1 MVQILLHPSLAAFE
15 AERARA
21 TLGRAIT
28 HTFAVGII
36 LGTLHGCVNWL
47 GARGVAA
54 EIVTTAVMTALQ
66 LVAALIVAQA
76 FLFVAERAMGGRG
89 DFATQ
94 AYLSALAF
102 APLYGSASLADIAPS
117 FGAIAAIAA
126 MLWCAILVA
135 LALRVAHGDNAWR
148 VSNVGLFAVSCLGG
162 MIAWWVML
170 SLPS

>member
-1 MVQILLHPSLAAFE
+1 LPRLKPN
-15 AERARA
+15 ARA

-47 GARGVAA
+47 GARGAAA
-54 EIVTTAVMTALQ
+54 EIVTTAVMTALH

-76 FLFVAERAMGGRG
+76 FLFVAARAMGGRG

-94 AYLSALAF
+94 AHLSAL

-148 VSNVGLFAVSCLGG
+148 VSNVGLFAVSCIGG
-162 MIAWWVML
+162 MIAWLLML